1 MTTPTL
7 AYVTPRA
14 SGYQVRLP
22 RRVGGGTK
30 FFLIPEGPGST
41 SGQSVALRSACRW
54 RDKKFEAA
62 GLPLTTRVAN
72 HPDAGINLVIDRNGV
87 HFAAATWQ
95 YDNKQVKRMFSIDK
109 YGEER
114 AYIMAH
120 MARDFGVLAEA
131 DRQLEALDGHPFPT
145 A

>member
-7 AYVTPRA
+7 AYITPRS

-22 RRVGGGTK
+22 RRVGGSTK
-30 FFLIPEGPGST
+30 FFLIPSGPGSIA
-41 SGQSVALRSACRW
+41 GQQVALRSACRW

-72 HPDAGINLVIDRNGV
+72 HPDAGINLVVDRNGV

-95 YDNKQVKRMFSIDK
+95 YGDKQMKRMFSIDR
-109 YGEER
+109 YGGEL
-114 AYIMAH
+114 AYLMAH

-131 DRQLEALDGHPFPT
+131 DRQLEELDGHPFPQT
-145 A
+145 